1 MLRLLLAVG
10 VSALMA
16 ACARSV
22 PPVTEQELGRI
33 EAEWMALMDA
43 YDDCVLHSSR
53 NAFKAGRDRYLAVE
67 VGFQACATEE
77 RAFRN
82 RLSGISPAFAGPEI
96 DKHKSKLKTL
106 LVQILPADGVKTLAG
121 RPSGA

>member
-1 MLRLLLAVG
+1 MHRLIVAIGLYVLLA
-10 VSALMA
+10 
-16 ACARSV
+16 ACGRSV
-22 PPVTEQELGRI
+22 PPPTQQELGRV

-53 NAFKAGRDRYLAVE
+53 NAFKSGRDRYLAVE

-82 RLSGISPAFAGPEI
+82 RLSGISPTFASQEI

-121 RPSGA
+121 RSSGP